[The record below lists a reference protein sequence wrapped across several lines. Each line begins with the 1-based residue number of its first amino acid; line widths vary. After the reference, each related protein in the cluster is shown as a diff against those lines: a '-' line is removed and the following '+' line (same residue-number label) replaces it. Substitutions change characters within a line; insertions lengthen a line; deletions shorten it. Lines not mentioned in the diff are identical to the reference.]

1 MWTAEPML
9 TDHERHEI
17 DAEASRF
24 TERRAASIDALKIV
38 ARRTRWISDE
48 DLREVAALLG
58 MTPAELDS
66 VATFY
71 NLIHR
76 RPVGRHVI
84 YLCTS
89 ISCWILGCDPLREA
103 ITGRLGIR
111 FGETTADGRF
121 TMVPIA
127 CLGACDHAPTLRID
141 GDLHRDVDPAR
152 IDEVL
157 GRYA

>member
-1 MWTAEPML
+1 ML
-9 TDHERHEI
+9 TDHEKLEI
-17 DAEASRF
+17 EAEAGRYP
-24 TERRAASIDALKIV
+24 ERRAASIDALKIV
-38 ARRTRWISDE
+38 QRRTRWISDE
-48 DLREVAALLG
+48 DLRDVADLLG
-58 MTPAELDS
+58 MTPADLDS

-103 ITGRLGIR
+103 LTRRLGIR

-121 TMVPIA
+121 TMVPIV

-141 GDLHRDVDPAR
+141 GDLHNDVDPAR
-152 IDEVL
+152 IDGVL
-157 GRYA
+157 EKYA

>member
-1 MWTAEPML
+1 ML
-9 TDHERHEI
+9 TEHEREEI
-17 DAEASRF
+17 DREAARYP
-24 TERRAASIDALKIV
+24 ERRAASIDALKIIQ
-38 ARRTRWISDE
+38 RRTRWISDE
-48 DLREVAALLG
+48 DLREAAALLG
-58 MTPAELDS
+58 MTPADLDS

-89 ISCWILGCDPLREA
+89 ISCWILGCDPLRDA
-103 ITGRLGIR
+103 ISARLGIR
-111 FGETTADGRF
+111 FGETSADGRF
-121 TMVPIA
+121 TLLPIA
-127 CLGACDHAPTLRID
+127 CLGACDHAPALQVD
-141 GDLHRDVDPAR
+141 EDLHRGVDPAR